1 MGVPKRAMTASPM
14 NLSTVP
20 PRRTTSSTRRPKQAA
35 VTSRTSSGSR
45 RSEREVKPTIS
56 AKRTVTGRRCSSPR
70 MGERA
75 RARSGGAGAGG
86 TPGRA
91 RRLDAR
97 DMPHW
102 TQKRLPAGL
111 GVEQEGQAMATEA
124 PHWLQKRLPSGVEAW
139 QLGQIIEHV
148 PCGGLYWRDG
158 PRAGNVT
165 GRALTIVPTFAR
177 NVRIGRHSRRY
188 ARSDLKGGRA

>member
-20 PRRTTSSTRRPKQAA
+20 PRRTISSTRRPKQAA

-75 RARSGGAGAGG
+75 SVRSGGAGAGG
-86 TPGRA
+86 RPGRA

-102 TQKRLPAGL
+102 TQKRLPAGVGGGGGGGGGRGRRRGGGSRRQGGRRRGRGGW

-139 QLGQIIEHV
+139 QLGQIMEHV
-148 PCGGLYWRDG
+148 PWGGLYWRDG
-158 PRAGNVT
+158 LGVGN
-165 GRALTIVPTFAR
+165 
-177 NVRIGRHSRRY
+177 
-188 ARSDLKGGRA
+188 